1 MKATV
6 CMRITV
12 EFICEV
18 EVDNLAPE
26 TIREAADR
34 AFESANFGQLFDIE
48 GKSINAETK
57 DGQFIDL

>member
-6 CMRITV
+6 CMKITG

-18 EVDNLAPE
+18 EVDDLAPE

-34 AFESANFGQLFDIE
+34 AFGSANFGQLFDIE
-48 GKSINAETK
+48 GKSVNAETK
-57 DGQFIDL
+57 DGQFIEF